1 MSLFNAFEKM
11 ATEETAQTQV
21 SLLSRILMYLM
32 APIGYDKSQKR
43 YRQTAVVESGT
54 ITTVSTVTTVTTCNT
69 VSNLTSI
76 GGRDASALLLQ
87 QSRASW
93 ALNVRS
99 RFS

>member
-21 SLLSRILMYLM
+21 ALLSRILMYLM

-54 ITTVSTVTTVTTCNT
+54 ITTVSTCNT